1 MIKMLK
7 ISKISFLFMV
17 LVALVLLGVEA
28 YAELYKGI
36 GPLDTLADLKK
47 KFPNATFTKKNPAW
61 AQETDVMYQI
71 KGPGISGTIVVK
83 FYDSRPYYMR
93 KMDEADSQE
102 RRTYFAKLATQE
114 EDTVMVD
121 WVRWLPDI
129 PFPVERIITKYGK
142 PDKSGFTD
150 EDYTPYKEWTQKG
163 VFVRLSDDGKKV
175 LAIDFTHTKK
185 EVDAAIQRMIEEQP
199 K

>member
-1 MIKMLK
+1 MLK
-7 ISKISFLFMV
+7 IPKTVFLFMV
-17 LVALVLLGVEA
+17 LVALTLLGVEA
-28 YAELYKGI
+28 YAELYQGI
-36 GPLDTLADLKK
+36 GPLDTLGDLKK
-47 KFPNATFTKKNPAW
+47 KFPNATFTKMNPAW
-61 AQETDVMYQI
+61 AQEYDVMHKIQ
-71 KGPGISGTIVVK
+71 GSGISGTIVVK
-83 FYDSRPYYMR
+83 FYDGRPNWR
-93 KMDEADSQE
+93 KRAQEATDEKYKALCE
-102 RRTYFAKLATQE
+102 RMANQPDDE
-114 EDTVMVD
+114 VMVD
-121 WVRWLPDI
+121 WVRWLPDT
-129 PFPVERIITKYGK
+129 PFPLERLITKYGK